1 MLENEQVNKIEPIW
15 MLEKNKI
22 TDQMHTDFFRFL
34 TGDEK
39 NEYRFNL
46 FYKTEMPISVRSI
59 FYVPKTRGSMDL
71 MNTDSKSEI
80 ALYCRK
86 VLISN
91 QTDLILPRWMR
102 FFKVRNNIGAI
113 LKEFRALLIV
123 KTFRSICRVNC
134 SKILPWLPKF
144 ATLWPIDLSSFWM
157 IGLESSQKSIFNFT
171 KNTSSSSPRVLP
183 AKRWPIAVMKCPNFY
198 GKSEMEMVYKK
209 LFVDTKVLPRVP
221 VKWFPSP
228 STLRIWRKTS
238 VTFSTC
244 QLETVPKPR
253 ARRTWRLSSQ
263 KASKFCSCMTP
274 MTRSCSAEWSVS
286 KKRLYFQSKTI
297 LSMIAFLPR
306 AWTSSWRYDI
316 ISHSPFIV
324 FLGRR
329 NWFEWFWQAQRLG

>member
-134 SKILPWLPKF
+134 SKILP
-144 ATLWPIDLSSFWM
+144 
-157 IGLESSQKSIFNFT
+157 
-171 KNTSSSSPRVLP
+171 
-183 AKRWPIAVMKCPNFY
+183 
-198 GKSEMEMVYKK
+198 
-209 LFVDTKVLPRVP
+209 
-221 VKWFPSP
+221 
-228 STLRIWRKTS
+228 
-238 VTFSTC
+238 
-244 QLETVPKPR
+244 
-253 ARRTWRLSSQ
+253 
-263 KASKFCSCMTP
+263 
-274 MTRSCSAEWSVS
+274 
-286 KKRLYFQSKTI
+286 
-297 LSMIAFLPR
+297 
-306 AWTSSWRYDI
+306 
-316 ISHSPFIV
+316 
-324 FLGRR
+324 
-329 NWFEWFWQAQRLG
+329 